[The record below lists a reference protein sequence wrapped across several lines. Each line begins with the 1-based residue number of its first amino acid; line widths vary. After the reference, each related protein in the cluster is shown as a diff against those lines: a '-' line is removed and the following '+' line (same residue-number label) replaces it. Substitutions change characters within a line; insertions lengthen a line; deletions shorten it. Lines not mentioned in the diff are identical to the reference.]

1 MSSCFRNSTVIKN
14 WMLIGNFSFLFSAK
28 TLSVWKSIA
37 HDPALKVT
45 KKQYEK
51 YLGMLILLLIFFR
64 FTLAVTQQPPCTEIT
79 FNDGMKWSVMNFASS
94 LTASAFPF
102 PDSYLIHLYY
112 VMF

>member
-51 YLGMLILLLIFFR
+51 YLGMLI
-64 FTLAVTQQPPCTEIT
+64 
-79 FNDGMKWSVMNFASS
+79 
-94 LTASAFPF
+94 
-102 PDSYLIHLYY
+102 
-112 VMF
+112 